1 MPDPTTR
8 EDPHSAEWKVT
19 IRADTLEELFVE
31 AARVVS
37 GQAGRVAGDAGP
49 WHTIR
54 IAEPN
59 AALLLVD
66 WLNELI
72 GRSEI
77 ERRAFGDV
85 LALRL
90 HDGRLTAEV
99 RGRQVVEWTSPLKAA
114 TLHGL
119 RLEREGPRWRAEVMF
134 DV

>member
-1 MPDPTTR
+1 M
-8 EDPHSAEWKVT
+8 T

-37 GQAGRVAGDAGP
+37 SQCGRTAGEPGP
-49 WHTIR
+49 WQTIR

-59 AALLLVD
+59 HALLLVD
-66 WLNELI
+66 WLNDLI

-77 ERRAFGDV
+77 EQRAFSDV

-90 HDGRLTAEV
+90 HNGRLTAEV
-99 RGRQVVEWTSPLKAA
+99 RGPRVVAWTSPLKAA
-114 TLHGL
+114 TMHGL
-119 RLEREGPRWRAEVMF
+119 KLEREGPRWKAEVLF

>member
-1 MPDPTTR
+1 MPDPTV
-8 EDPHSAEWKVT
+8 EPDPHSAEWKVT
-19 IRADTLEELFVE
+19 VRADTLEELFVE
-31 AARVVS
+31 AARLVS
-37 GQAGRVAGDAGP
+37 RQCGRVAGDLGP

-54 IAEPN
+54 LAEPN
-59 AALLLVD
+59 VPLLLVD

-77 ERRAFGDV
+77 ERRAFDDV

-119 RLEREGPRWRAEVMF
+119 KVEREGPRWRAEVLF